1 MLFFLGCAGLNGGFQ
16 KPCKS
21 VTVGDPV
28 ESFEQLTVE
37 IDPPTRPSF
46 WSSLLAAR
54 RLRRGQLE
62 EIMQGI
68 LVKHRQ
74 GGLAASQ
81 TGHGEPAV
89 SDFRTS
95 PLVQFK
101 GHYGFRHV

>member
-1 MLFFLGCAGLNGGFQ
+1 MVDF
-16 KPCKS
+16 KS
-21 VTVGDPV
+21 RARVSLWGTPV